1 MDELKVV
8 TRGWGWGLG
17 LGYVQADRG
26 RAQGIYSGVRVKG
39 IYRLAE
45 DELKAPTYHSP
56 VTTDHPTSYY
66 YYSLLTTL
74 LLTILHLTT
83 SPGCLCQEG
92 WSTHFS
98 PLTTAYH
105 PSTDHPTFYLTGG
118 LYQEGRRRDLCF
130 PDAQPHARRPCL
142 PHEGAPRP
150 LPLTLPRPLAPPLT
164 RTPATPSSRRRG
176 APLTPAP
183 TPSSNPNPIPNP
195 SPNSNPNPQP

>member
-1 MDELKVV
+1 MYRLTVDELKVV
-8 TRGWGWGLG
+8 TWGLG

-105 PSTDHPTFYLTGG
+105 PSTDHPTFYLTGC
-118 LYQEGRRRDLCF
+118 LCQEGRRCDLCV
-130 PDAQPHARRPCL
+130 PDAQPHARRPRL

-164 RTPATPSSRRRG
+164 RTLATPS
-176 APLTPAP
+176 L
-183 TPSSNPNPIPNP
+183 
-195 SPNSNPNPQP
+195 